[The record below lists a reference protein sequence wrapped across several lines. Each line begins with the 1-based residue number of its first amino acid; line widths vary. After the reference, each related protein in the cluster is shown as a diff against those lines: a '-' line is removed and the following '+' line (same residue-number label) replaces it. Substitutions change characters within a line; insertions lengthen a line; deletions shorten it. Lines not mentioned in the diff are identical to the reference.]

1 MDRAALVR
9 AAARNHVGWMEG
21 LARAVTGGAGGRYD
35 RVRWMEVR
43 SGEVWVPFPQR
54 PSGPA
59 LDALLAWSREHDVGR
74 IGVWATGLEP
84 LAALEAGLA
93 PRGFGEGWR
102 PHWMAIA
109 SADLALSERDRRVE
123 IVDAVPEYDAYG
135 RALLAL
141 CGGGFWHAV
150 ARVDGVYAGH
160 AWSHRVGDC
169 AGVYDVDVV
178 PRFRR
183 QGLGSAL
190 TAAVCR
196 AAGGRWAVLN
206 ATGEGEALYRALG
219 FMSLGFGR
227 TWWRHGRP

>member
-1 MDRAALVR
+1 M
-9 AAARNHVGWMEG
+9 
-21 LARAVTGGAGGRYD
+21 
-35 RVRWMEVR
+35 
-43 SGEVWVPFPQR
+43 PFPRR

-59 LDALLAWSREHDVGR
+59 LDALLAWSRERDVGR

-84 LAALEAGLA
+84 LDALEAGLA
-93 PRGFGEGWR
+93 ARGFGEGWR

-109 SADLALSERDRRVE
+109 SADLALSERDPRVA

-141 CGGGFWHAV
+141 CGGRFWHAV

-169 AGVYDVDVV
+169 AGVYDVDVG

-196 AAGGRWAVLN
+196 ATGARWAVLN

-219 FMSLGFGR
+219 FTSLGFGR

>member
-43 SGEVWVPFPQR
+43 GGEVWVPFPRR

-59 LDALLAWSREHDVGR
+59 LDALLAWSRERDVGR

-84 LAALEAGLA
+84 LDALEAGLA
-93 PRGFGEGWR
+93 ARGFGEGWR

-109 SADLALSERDRRVE
+109 SADLALSERDPRVA

-141 CGGGFWHAV
+141 CGGRFWHAV

-160 AWSHRVGDC
+160 AWAHRVGDC
-169 AGVYDVDVV
+169 AGVYDVDVG

-196 AAGGRWAVLN
+196 ATGARWAVLN
-206 ATGEGEALYRALG
+206 ATGEGEALYGALG
-219 FMSLGFGR
+219 FTALGFGR